1 MHMSAKINI
10 RVALTIFSVGAIGI
24 ALALAFALS
33 NARAPAGDTG
43 STGSP
48 QAIRIT
54 QDGFVPETLR
64 VNKGVPVRFINET
77 SEWHWPASDLHPTH
91 TLYPEF
97 DPKRG
102 LEPGET
108 WQFRFERTGEWGF
121 HDHLAPYMTGKII
134 VRESPSA
141 VRSDSPQA
149 KAFRTF
155 DDQKQIK
162 MLRAL
167 GESGGPRAVLSFLK
181 ESYPDEPSGKHE
193 LVHIVGEAAFLESG
207 FKGFEACDSFLRFG
221 CYHGVILEAIRKN
234 GYSENVMPGLAGGC
248 LGLPRG
254 KTVITAC
261 AHGIGHGIMWVRSYN
276 LLASYGECERI
287 FEDADNRFFCY
298 DGVSMENVVRR
309 DARSEL
315 ANNLDSSDPYYPCN
329 AVPVE
334 YQAACTREHVFH
346 ARRTFFDKDTG
357 KTAGYCL
364 YFKEEETR
372 KECFGGL
379 GNALNQDFFDSPRTV
394 IDECRKVEERYRHF
408 CFNVA
413 ASQYAFGG
421 RIEQARLV
429 CAAIGDEEKRSA
441 CEGAAEGARASLF

>member
-1 MHMSAKINI
+1 MHMIAKINI

-24 ALALAFALS
+24 ALAFALS
-33 NARAPAGDTG
+33 NATAPAGDTG
-43 STGSP
+43 STVSP

-54 QDGFVPETLR
+54 QGGFVPETLR

-134 VRESPSA
+134 VRG
-141 VRSDSPQA
+141 SPQA
-149 KAFRTF
+149 IEEFRTF

-162 MLRAL
+162 TLRAL
-167 GESGGPRAVLSFLK
+167 GESGGPRAILAFLK
-181 ESYPDEPSGKHE
+181 ESYPDEPSDKHE

-234 GYSENVMPGLAGGC
+234 GYSESVMRGLAGGC
-248 LGLPRG
+248 LELPRN

-261 AHGIGHGIMWVRSYN
+261 AHGIGHGIMWVRSYD
-276 LLASYGECERI
+276 LLASYGECKRI
-287 FEDADNRFFCY
+287 FEDTENRFFCY

-315 ANNLDSSDPYYPCN
+315 ANSLESSDPYYPCN

-334 YQAACTREHVFH
+334 YQAACAREHVFH
-346 ARRTFFDKDTG
+346 ARRTFFGNDTE

-372 KECFGGL
+372 KECFGAL
-379 GNALNQDFFDSPRTV
+379 GNALNQDFFDSPETV
-394 IDECRKVEERYRHF
+394 IKECGKADERYRHY

-413 ASQYAFGG
+413 ASQYAFGK
-421 RIEQARLV
+421 RVERARLV
-429 CAAIGDEEKRSA
+429 CGAIRDEGKRSA
-441 CEGAAEGARASLF
+441 CEGAVEAAAASLF